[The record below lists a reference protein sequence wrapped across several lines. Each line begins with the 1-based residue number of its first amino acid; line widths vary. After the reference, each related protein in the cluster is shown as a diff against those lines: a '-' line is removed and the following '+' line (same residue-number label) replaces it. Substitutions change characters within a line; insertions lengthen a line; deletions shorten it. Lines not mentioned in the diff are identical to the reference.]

1 MREGTIAEEA
11 GLKVGDVIVRINDT
25 PTSNLSHSEAHEI
38 IMECANTFVLGVLRP
53 DEDGDENQGE
63 ESNEVDEQQ
72 TNGYT
77 NGAHGTPSPY
87 RQFQT
92 PDSQAY
98 SDMSE
103 MTIQTESVSEAKSE
117 EITDD
122 HIAEMMSGE
131 AEVLKEHNVIGCGI
145 LVVCMFQ

>member
-1 MREGTIAEEA
+1 MREASIAEEA
-11 GLKVGDVIVRINDT
+11 GLKVGDVIVRINDA

-38 IMECANTFVLGVLRP
+38 IMNCANTFVLGVLRP
-53 DEDGDENQGE
+53 DEDGCGDEIPTEGT
-63 ESNEVDEQQ
+63 NEQVTPNCCTG
-72 TNGYT
+72 TNGT
-77 NGAHGTPSPY
+77 HGTPSPY
-87 RQFQT
+87 RQIQT

-103 MTIQTESVSEAKSE
+103 MTIQTNRTESASEEVKTD

-131 AEVLKEHNVIGCGI
+131 AEVLKEHNVIG
-145 LVVCMFQ
+145 

>member
-1 MREGTIAEEA
+1 MREGSIAEEA
-11 GLKVGDVIVRINDT
+11 GLKVGDVVVRINDT
-25 PTSNLSHSEAHEI
+25 PTSSLSHSEAHEV

-53 DEDGDENQGE
+53 DEDGCYE
-63 ESNEVDEQQ
+63 ETPAEE
-72 TNGYT
+72 TNGLNDT
-77 NGAHGTPSPY
+77 NGKPGTPSPY

-103 MTIQTESVSEAKSE
+103 MTINTNRTESASEEVKSD

-131 AEVLKEHNVIGCGI
+131 AEVLKEHNVIG
-145 LVVCMFQ
+145 

>member
-1 MREGTIAEEA
+1 MREESIAEEA

-25 PTSNLSHSEAHEI
+25 PTSNLSHSEAHEK

-53 DEDGDENQGE
+53 DEDGCYE
-63 ESNEVDEQQ
+63 EMPAEETTEQVS
-72 TNGYT
+72 TNGCNGT
-77 NGAHGTPSPY
+77 NGTPSPY

-103 MTIQTESVSEAKSE
+103 MTINTNHTESASEEVKTD

-131 AEVLKEHNVIGCGI
+131 AEVLKEHNVIG
-145 LVVCMFQ
+145 

>member
-1 MREGTIAEEA
+1 M
-11 GLKVGDVIVRINDT
+11 RINDS

-53 DEDGDENQGE
+53 DEDGCCEEMPAE
-63 ESNEVDEQQ
+63 ESNEQIS
-72 TNGYT
+72 TNGFGGT
-77 NGAHGTPSPY
+77 NGTHGTPSPY
-87 RQFQT
+87 RQIQT

-103 MTIQTESVSEAKSE
+103 MTIHTNHTESASEEVKTD

-131 AEVLKEHNVIGCGI
+131 AEVLKEHNVIG
-145 LVVCMFQ
+145 